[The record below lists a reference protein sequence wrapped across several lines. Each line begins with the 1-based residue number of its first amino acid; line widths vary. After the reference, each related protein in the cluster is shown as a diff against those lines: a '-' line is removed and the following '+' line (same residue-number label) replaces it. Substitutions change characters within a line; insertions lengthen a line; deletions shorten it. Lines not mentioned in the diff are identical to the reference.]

1 MALHLNAEQ
10 KNLRRLW
17 SEYDTFV
24 IPPYQRPYSWDVTE
38 CRQLYDDLIDAFNRT
53 SDRDYFMG
61 TIILA
66 VADNQRD
73 ECPRIVDGQ
82 QRMTTF
88 WLMFKSLSVL
98 LPEVTSLLDML
109 FSREWDGQGQQ
120 MRIKSLVNDAN
131 DMDIMIDIYKWDCDD
146 YEKRYNDLIEE
157 KQRNEYFNI
166 EDIIADDEIKM
177 RGTTMYFYYRFREF
191 KENDI
196 EGLRNFAKFLMKSV
210 LIIPIEMHAPGI
222 RDAEDKALVIFET
235 INNRGVELSDSDIFK
250 ARLYSKAITTQ
261 DKDEFVRLWDL
272 VVDNCKRLGIEIDR
286 LFTIYKNLTLAEEG
300 KGTFNVGIREFFDG
314 RNGEISR
321 HCYSDIMDK
330 LLTIAGI
337 YQKYKSLEIGTSKIA
352 GWAQMLSVCNSSSTW
367 CDSILAIWVM
377 KRGWDEKT
385 LEPFMQRMVKYTLL
399 TGHIFADI
407 SAHDIMS
414 DIAKTGDSK
423 RLHINGEIATYLVHY
438 ERSYAFAKLA
448 LILEM
453 GGGLL
458 DHEMTNIVQRKRTS
472 YYTENG
478 ECVKEKYFDE
488 SLGNIA
494 FVPTEKARQS
504 IDYKRYMQELEKVDP
519 ECAAVANKT
528 GRKLFMQNVHERCKR
543 KTLVLDDFFKR
554 NK

>member
-24 IPPYQRPYSWDVTE
+24 IPPYQRPYSWDVAE

-66 VADNQRD
+66 VADDQRD

-98 LPEVTSLLDML
+98 LPDVPSILDML
-109 FSREWDGQGQQ
+109 YSRQWDGLGMQ

-131 DMDIMIDIYKWDCDD
+131 DMDIMTNIYSWGIDD
-146 YEKRYNDLIEE
+146 YEKRYKNLMEAMLDNVHF
-157 KQRNEYFNI
+157 KI
-166 EDIIADDEIKM
+166 EDFISDDENKM

-196 EGLRNFAKFLMKSV
+196 EGLRNFAKFLMQSV

-235 INNRGVELSDSDIFK
+235 INNRGVELSNSDIFK
-250 ARLYSKAITTQ
+250 ARLYSKAITTK
-261 DKDEFVRLWDL
+261 DKDEFVKLWDS
-272 VVDNCKRLGIEIDR
+272 VVDNCKRLGIDIDR
-286 LFTIYKNLTLAEEG
+286 LFTIYKNLSLAEEG
-300 KGTFNVGIREFFDG
+300 NHSYHVGIREFFDG

-321 HCYSDIMDK
+321 HSYSDIMNK
-330 LLTIAGI
+330 LLHIADI
-337 YQKYKSLEIGTSKIA
+337 FQKYKSLELGTSKIA

-367 CDSILAIWVM
+367 SDSILAMWVM
-377 KRGWDEKT
+377 KKGWDEKT

-399 TGHIFADI
+399 TGQFFGEM
-407 SAHDIMS
+407 SAHEIMS

-423 RLHINGEIATYLVHY
+423 QLHVNGEIASYLVHY
-438 ERSYAFAKLA
+438 ERSCEYAKLA

-458 DHEMTNIVQRKRTS
+458 DYEMSNIVQRKRMS
-472 YYTENG
+472 YYTEKG
-478 ECVKEKYFDE
+478 ECVREKYFDE

-494 FVPTEKARQS
+494 FVPTDKARQS
-504 IDYKRYMQELEKVDP
+504 IDFERYMQELERVDP

-528 GRKLFMQNVHERCKR
+528 GQKYLLLNVNERSKR
-543 KTLVLDDFFKR
+543 KAAVLDDFFKR
-554 NK
+554 SK

>member
-24 IPPYQRPYSWDVTE
+24 IPPYQRPYSWDVAE

-66 VADNQRD
+66 VADDQRD

-98 LPEVTSLLDML
+98 LPDVPSILDML
-109 FSREWDGQGQQ
+109 YSRQWDGLGMQ

-131 DMDIMIDIYKWDCDD
+131 DMDIMTNIYSWGIED
-146 YEKRYNDLIEE
+146 YEKRYKNLMEA
-157 KQRNEYFNI
+157 KLSNVHFKI
-166 EDIIADDEIKM
+166 EDFISDDENKM

-196 EGLRNFAKFLMKSV
+196 EGLRNFAKFLMQSV

-222 RDAEDKALVIFET
+222 RDAEDKALIIFET
-235 INNRGVELSDSDIFK
+235 INNRGVELSNSDIFK
-250 ARLYSKAITTQ
+250 ARLYSKAITTK
-261 DKDEFVRLWDL
+261 DKDEFVKLWDS
-272 VVDNCKRLGIEIDR
+272 VVDNCKRLGIDIDR
-286 LFTIYKNLTLAEEG
+286 LFTIYKNLSLAEEG
-300 KGTFNVGIREFFDG
+300 NHSYHVGIREFFDG

-321 HCYSDIMDK
+321 HSYSDIMNK
-330 LLTIAGI
+330 LLHIADI
-337 YQKYKSLEIGTSKIA
+337 FQKYKSLELGTSKIA

-367 CDSILAIWVM
+367 SDSILAMWVM
-377 KRGWDEKT
+377 KKGWDEKT

-399 TGHIFADI
+399 TGQFFGEM
-407 SAHDIMS
+407 SAHEIMS

-423 RLHINGEIATYLVHY
+423 QLHVNGEIASYLVHY
-438 ERSYAFAKLA
+438 ERSCEYAKLA

-458 DHEMTNIVQRKRTS
+458 DYDMTNIVQRKRTS

-478 ECVKEKYFDE
+478 ECVKERYFDD

-494 FVPTEKARQS
+494 LVPTDKARQS
-504 IDYKRYMQELEKVDP
+504 KDFEKYMQVLKNVDP

-528 GRKLFMQNVHERCKR
+528 GQKFLMSNVKERCQR
-543 KTLVLDDFFKR
+543 KTAVLDEFFKR
-554 NK
+554 SK

>member
-24 IPPYQRPYSWDVTE
+24 IPPYQRPYSWDVAE

-53 SDRDYFMG
+53 TDRDYFMG

-66 VADNQRD
+66 VADDQRD

-98 LPEVTSLLDML
+98 LPDVPSILDML
-109 FSREWDGQGQQ
+109 YSREWDGRGKQ

-131 DMDIMIDIYKWDCDD
+131 DMDIMTNIYSWGIDD
-146 YEKRYNDLIEE
+146 YEKRYKNLMEA
-157 KQRNEYFNI
+157 KLSNVHFKI
-166 EDIIADDEIKM
+166 EDFISDDENKM

-196 EGLRNFAKFLMKSV
+196 EGLRNFAKFLMQSV

-222 RDAEDKALVIFET
+222 RDAEDKALIIFET
-235 INNRGVELSDSDIFK
+235 INNRGVELSNSDIFK
-250 ARLYSKAITTQ
+250 ARLYSKAITTK
-261 DKDEFVRLWDL
+261 DKDEFVKLWDS
-272 VVDNCKRLGIEIDR
+272 VVDSCKRLGIDIDR
-286 LFTIYKNLTLAEEG
+286 LFTIYKNLSLAEEG
-300 KGTFNVGIREFFDG
+300 KLSYNVGIREFFDG

-321 HCYSDIMDK
+321 HSYSDIMNK
-330 LLTIAGI
+330 LLHIADI
-337 YQKYKSLEIGTSKIA
+337 FQKYKSLELGTSKIA

-367 CDSILAIWVM
+367 SDSILAMWAM
-377 KRGWDEKT
+377 KKEWDEKT

-399 TGHIFADI
+399 TGQFFGEM
-407 SAHDIMS
+407 SAHEIMS

-423 RLHINGEIATYLVHY
+423 QLHVNGEIASYLVHY
-438 ERSYAFAKLA
+438 ERSCEYAKLA

-458 DHEMTNIVQRKRTS
+458 DYELSNIVQRKRMS
-472 YYTENG
+472 YYTEKG
-478 ECVKEKYFDE
+478 ECVREKYFDD

-494 FVPTEKARQS
+494 FVPTDKARQS
-504 IDYKRYMQELEKVDP
+504 IDFERYMQELERVDP

-528 GRKLFMQNVHERCKR
+528 GQKYLLSNVKERNQR
-543 KTLVLDDFFKR
+543 KTAILDEFFKR
-554 NK
+554 SK